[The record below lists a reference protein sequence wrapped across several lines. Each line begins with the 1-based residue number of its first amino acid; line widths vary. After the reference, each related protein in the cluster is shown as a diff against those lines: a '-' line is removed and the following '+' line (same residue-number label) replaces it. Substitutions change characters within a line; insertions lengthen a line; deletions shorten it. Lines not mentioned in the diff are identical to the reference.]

1 MHELVLQKDKLP
13 SLLDCNYL
21 VSHVPFKHVERTASF
36 NVLIL
41 VTKGVLYVTEDGIDY
56 EVGPGELLFLKSG
69 VHCYG
74 RKNMKPGLSWYYVH
88 FLLPECKAQE
98 SNAPCTGSRLVL
110 PKKTANLLHSEI
122 EERLK
127 ALVDDFQRKNVRAP
141 FTSNAALYLLLSEL
155 AFYAKRISSSNALL
169 AEKLEHFLR
178 EHSCE
183 PFSVA
188 SLEKEFNLTGKHLE
202 YVFKKEKHCSLGA
215 YHTEIRMA
223 EACAL
228 LRTTL
233 LSVKEISNKLGY
245 GDMLYF
251 SRMFHKTYGVSPS
264 EYRRQIAESY

>member
-74 RKNMKPGLSWYYVH
+74 KKNMKPGLSWYYVH
-88 FLLPECKAQE
+88 FLLPECKA
-98 SNAPCTGSRLVL
+98 PRLVL

-127 ALVDDFQRKNVRAP
+127 ALVDDFQQKNVCA
-141 FTSNAALYLLLSEL
+141 
-155 AFYAKRISSSNALL
+155 
-169 AEKLEHFLR
+169 
-178 EHSCE
+178 